1 MISVL
6 HGICLCHK
14 EWIKPEHRVDQ
25 HLAMFGVG
33 EICPDCNTTIDWYA
47 HSEGEDGE
55 MRVEE

>member
-1 MISVL
+1 
-6 HGICLCHK
+6 
-14 EWIKPEHRVDQ
+14 
-25 HLAMFGVG
+25 MFGVG